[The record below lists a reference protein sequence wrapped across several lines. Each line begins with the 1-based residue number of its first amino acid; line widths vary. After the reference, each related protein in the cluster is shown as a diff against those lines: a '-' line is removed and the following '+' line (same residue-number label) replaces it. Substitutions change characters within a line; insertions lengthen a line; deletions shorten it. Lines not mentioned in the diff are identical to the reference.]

1 MKIKLHENIRRL
13 HRRWKYRC
21 GMLGLCL
28 LLGGILLWQ
37 QEIFASQKGQ
47 EDIRQSDGTSE
58 QWAVQKERIL
68 EETEQT
74 IRELLLWQCKKYG
87 VTDTQALLDSAY
99 AADAVNGVTM
109 SYIIGLRGNAEEETP
124 YNFTI
129 YTGALQEAMQRPDE
143 IAPATMQK
151 AAIVLSMLGT
161 DPSFENSSLSESIGQ
176 EGIMTYVYGLMM
188 LDTQEIQNAGA
199 SEEEILYV
207 LLDAQLADGGFSL
220 LGTDG
225 DVDIT
230 AMVIQAMAPYY
241 LEETDAI
248 GTECHEQV
256 ILSVDRALTFLSEKQ
271 LADGSF
277 ESYHSVTS
285 ESISQVILA
294 LCALDK
300 NLFEEEA
307 FIKNGNT
314 LYDSLMQYRHEEGG
328 FSHTPGAEVNDMATS
343 QAFCA
348 LSAVRISLAGENTGI
363 YRIQQGRT
371 VDYRIWLSVLLI
383 ILAVCYLIF
392 LIIKKRVS
400 KKSLFSMLL
409 PTGIGLLL
417 IWTVHIQTKEE
428 YRAESAVK
436 KDTETIRVYTQ
447 IRCDTVAGREDY
459 LPQDGVIL
467 AMTPIDIPEGSSAFE
482 VLQEACRLYD
492 IQLEYEGGAVSK
504 GFAYVEGIGYLYE
517 YDFGDLSGWMYQ
529 VDGEFPS
536 VGSGEYIVEED
547 DRIVWVYTL
556 ELGKDVGADGTD

>member
-21 GMLGLCL
+21 GVLGLCL
-28 LLGGILLWQ
+28 LLGGMLLGQ
-37 QEIFASQKGQ
+37 QEIFAAQKAQ
-47 EDIRQSDGTSE
+47 E
-58 QWAVQKERIL
+58 ERIL

-74 IRELLLWQCKKYG
+74 IRELLLWQCEKYS

-124 YNFTI
+124 YDFTI
-129 YTGALQEAMQRPDE
+129 YTEALQEAMQRPDE

-151 AAIVLSMLGT
+151 AAIVLSMLGAT
-161 DPSFENSSLSESIGQ
+161 PSFEDSSLCETIGQ

-188 LDTQEIQNAGA
+188 LDTQEIQNAGV
-199 SEEEILYV
+199 SVEEILYV

-277 ESYHSVTS
+277 ESYHNVTS
-285 ESISQVILA
+285 ESTSQVILA

-400 KKSLFSMLL
+400 KKRLFSMLL
-409 PTGIGLLL
+409 PAGIGLLL

-428 YRAESAVK
+428 YGAESAVK

-556 ELGKDVGADGTD
+556 ELGKDVGADETN

>member
-21 GMLGLCL
+21 GVLGLCL
-28 LLGGILLWQ
+28 LLGGMLLGQ
-37 QEIFASQKGQ
+37 QEIFAAQKAQ
-47 EDIRQSDGTSE
+47 E
-58 QWAVQKERIL
+58 ERIL

-74 IRELLLWQCKKYG
+74 IRELLLWQCEKYS

-124 YNFTI
+124 YDFTI
-129 YTGALQEAMQRPDE
+129 YTEALQEAMQRPDE

-151 AAIVLSMLGT
+151 AAIVLSMLGAT
-161 DPSFENSSLSESIGQ
+161 PSFEDSSLCETIGQ

-188 LDTQEIQNAGA
+188 LDTQEIQNAGV
-199 SEEEILYV
+199 SVEEILYV

-230 AMVIQAMAPYY
+230 EMVIQAMAPYY

-277 ESYHSVTS
+277 ESYHNVTS
-285 ESISQVILA
+285 ESTSQVILA

-400 KKSLFSMLL
+400 KKRLFSMLL
-409 PTGIGLLL
+409 PAGIGLLL

-428 YRAESAVK
+428 YGAESAVK

-556 ELGKDVGADGTD
+556 ELGKDVGADETN

>member
-28 LLGGILLWQ
+28 LLGGMLLGQ
-37 QEIFASQKGQ
+37 QEIFAAQKAQ
-47 EDIRQSDGTSE
+47 E
-58 QWAVQKERIL
+58 ERIL

-74 IRELLLWQCKKYG
+74 IRELLLWQCEKYS

-124 YNFTI
+124 YDFTI
-129 YTGALQEAMQRPDE
+129 YTEALQEAMQRPDE

-151 AAIVLSMLGT
+151 AAIVLSMLGAT
-161 DPSFENSSLSESIGQ
+161 PSFEDSSLCETIGQ

-188 LDTQEIQNAGA
+188 LDTQEIQNAGV
-199 SEEEILYV
+199 SVEEILYV

-277 ESYHSVTS
+277 ESYHNVTS
-285 ESISQVILA
+285 ESTSQVILA

-400 KKSLFSMLL
+400 KKRLFSMLL
-409 PTGIGLLL
+409 PAGIGLLL

-428 YRAESAVK
+428 YGAESAVK

-556 ELGKDVGADGTD
+556 ELGKDVGADETN